1 MSKQWNRRGLQILRT
16 HTTKKIVPSLKK
28 HELYLKLTTLEME
41 RARRLVERDSLLR
54 RLELINERLASVN
67 REQAELNS
75 VLEGNC
81 DPVDQRAMNSSLRVC
96 SIQY

>member
-16 HTTKKIVPSLKK
+16 HTTKKAVPSLKK

-41 RARRLVERDSLLR
+41 RARRLVERDSLIR
-54 RLELINERLASVN
+54 RLELINERLASVT

-75 VLEGNC
+75 VLEGNNELTGQ
-81 DPVDQRAMNSSLRVC
+81 PLMSSSLRIC